1 MKGKTIGGS
10 LTMNAIR
17 KRIGV
22 LLVSVILVV
31 LLGLSAC
38 VICISGILNNADN
51 QLLGSSTG
59 VISESIRTVVDSNVV
74 DSIVINEEAH
84 DNYTN
89 SDQLY
94 GGQTNYTIQDY
105 KTTLYQ
111 TTSSIVS
118 EGASLR
124 LSGGSDDPIV
134 NIVPKS
140 LFANVGEYLH
150 IGKEYGFFVR
160 TFSGSNPSTNGGAV
174 SLENNNSYVMVFD
187 IENDNDL
194 ENQAGVINLVIKPL
208 FQYEYVYLKS
218 ATANTFYISNQQERV
233 EKNYVHTVS
242 YQNTPND
249 LVVPVGFSAS
259 GTSMVYDEI
268 DKYYI
273 SDVSMQMSLLNENS
287 LNESMPNYNVQDDL
301 GSFFT
306 SMDYEYDGQKREAGE
321 FPSDQLHAFGLDM
334 FEMAVGTAISCIP
347 GAEPAWS
354 MATNGL
360 ETAYELTNHVIKIAD
375 GFDKYK
381 NGVISNVSTGKITTQ
396 DFFPDKL
403 SQIIDYDK
411 LVKAVSL
418 AINTDSDESVW
429 FGNDNF
435 VRGKFKISQSASAV
449 EDIEYTRLIRDI
461 GLKIVDKDK
470 PLNAEHVITSVSS
483 YDFNIRNKNYKEI
496 NDQQLGNINILP
508 NGINMFIFN
517 PQYSGNYEFD
527 FSNLVGTGCDIFIAG
542 NIKNLEGGMI
552 SAYVKA
558 SEGVQIEI
566 RSNSAIVITSFSN
579 DVSLNEIGS
588 LFNMKD
594 TNHIIKV
601 EVESFINLSTTNSAV
616 KIKTIFNYNNGYIVD
631 AKNVVMTP
639 ASTFDANF
647 VSGGFRYVL
656 LNSSSVNLNVSF
668 KTNSLD
674 VVSLNNEKSVSGN
687 ANGRILKFTSLA
699 VANTYVMTLNNIGVG
714 VGLYSSTDEKLEP
727 NSLVGE
733 NKALSF
739 DAVGGQSIYIKI
751 TFESDANDSV
761 DTLIKQSANS
771 IVWYTSENGVNYER
785 VLNGAITTKRGDI
798 TYIKAMYND
807 KVQITDA
814 SKFKL
819 SNDEAYP
826 GVNFDGEKFV
836 FGKNAVFRNI
846 AVGHDD
852 LKLITYNEGF
862 GQLVISCE
870 IEDEV
875 DVEATKEG
883 TGVRVR
889 WYNAKYIYGYN
900 LNIDNGYG
908 KELNIALT
916 SPNFACDVT
925 QFISLEQ
932 IMDSALIQ
940 STNFGAFTY
949 SITNIT
955 YGSSP
960 VNIKGDHNVI
970 SNQVS
975 LNVLFSS
982 GVGSVSNPFKISSVN
997 EFNNLGD
1004 LEMRNPAIRYYKQTS
1019 NINYNYKSP
1028 KSIGLQFKGHYDGGN
1043 KTISNIKIT
1052 SLDIS
1057 QITNSINVDDDSIGG
1072 LFGEILSGSEVSNVN
1087 ISNLKI
1093 ESNTYALYLGGV
1105 AGTNNGDVANV
1116 NTTGII
1122 DVYNIENTGGVVGLN
1137 FGEVTDCDNN
1147 IPVIGYDVVGG
1158 VVGFN
1163 YGIIDNCSSTYDIDT
1178 NGNGYYYVDTICGK
1192 DFGDIIN
1199 C

>member
-1 MKGKTIGGS
+1 
-10 LTMNAIR
+10 MNAIR

-31 LLGLSAC
+31 LLALSAC
-38 VICISGILNNADN
+38 VICISGIFNNVDN
-51 QLLGSSTG
+51 QLLGRATVASN
-59 VISESIRTVVDSNVV
+59 ESNRTVGDSAVV
-74 DSIVINEEAH
+74 NSIVINENTQ

-94 GGQTNYTIQDY
+94 AGHTNYTIQDY
-105 KTTLYQ
+105 KTSLYQ

-118 EGASLR
+118 EGESLK

-218 ATANTFYISNQQERV
+218 ATANTFHVSNQHERV
-233 EKNYVHTVS
+233 EENYVHTVS
-242 YQNTPND
+242 YQNTPTD
-249 LVVPVGFSAS
+249 LVVPVGFSTS

-287 LNESMPNYNVQDDL
+287 LNEGVADYSAEEDL

-306 SMDYEYDGQKREAGE
+306 AMDYEYDGKKRVAGDFPGNQIHE
-321 FPSDQLHAFGLDM
+321 FGIDM
-334 FEMAVGTAISCIP
+334 VKMGIGMAMSFIP
-347 GAEPAWS
+347 GAGPSWS
-354 MATNGL
+354 MLTNGL
-360 ETAYELTNHVIKIAD
+360 VVENHAVKIAN
-375 GFDKYK
+375 GFDQYY
-381 NGVISNVSTGKITTQ
+381 NGVITDVSTGKITTK
-396 DFFPDKL
+396 DYFPDKL
-403 SQIIDYDK
+403 SQILQYEK
-411 LVKAVSL
+411 LVKSVAL
-418 AINTDSDESVW
+418 AINTDENESVW
-429 FGNDNF
+429 FGTDNF
-435 VRGKFKISQSASAV
+435 VKGKFKISQSASVV
-449 EDIEYTRLIRDI
+449 EDIEYTRLSRDI

-470 PLNAEHVITSVSS
+470 PLGEEQVVTSVSS
-483 YDFNIRNKNYKEI
+483 YDFNLRDKNYKEI
-496 NDQQLGNINILP
+496 SDQQTGEISILP
-508 NGINMFIFN
+508 NGVNMFKFN
-517 PQYSGNYEFD
+517 PQYSGDYDFN
-527 FSNLVGTGCDIFIAG
+527 FSNLIGYDCDVYISG
-542 NIKNLEGGMI
+542 VKQSLVGGMI
-552 SAYVKA
+552 KSYVSATD
-558 SEGVQIEI
+558 GVEIEI
-566 RSNSAIVITSFSN
+566 HSNGNMLLTSFSN
-579 DVSLNEIGS
+579 DVQIIDNSTI
-588 LFNMKD
+588 FNMED
-594 TNHIIKV
+594 NHHIVKIDV
-601 EVESFINLSTTNSAV
+601 QSFVNLSTTNSGV
-616 KIKTIFNYNNGYIVD
+616 KLETIFNYINGYIED
-631 AKNVVMTP
+631 DINEVMTL

-647 VSGGFRYVL
+647 TSGGYRYVL
-656 LNSSSVNLNVSF
+656 LNSSNVNQKVSLET
-668 KTNSLD
+668 KELEELSLD
-674 VVSLNNEKSVSGN
+674 NEKSVSGN
-687 ANGRILKFTSLA
+687 ANGKILKF
-699 VANTYVMTLNNIGVG
+699 
-714 VGLYSSTDEKLEP
+714 
-727 NSLVGE
+727 NSLSEQSHYIMTFNKNGLGVEIYEENGDLQTYESKVSE
-733 NKALSF
+733 NKALSVQMKGNSSF
-739 DAVGGQSIYIKI
+739 YIRI
-751 TFESDANDSV
+751 TFAGSAY
-761 DTLIKQSANS
+761 DTTEMLVKQSDTS
-771 IVWYTSENGVNYER
+771 IAWYTSIDGNDYEKNDNGKIIVN
-785 VLNGAITTKRGDI
+785 RGDVVF
-798 TYIKAMYND
+798 IKAFLND
-807 KVQITDA
+807 RVQITD
-814 SKFKL
+814 SFRMT
-819 SNDEAYP
+819 NDEVYS
-826 GVNFDGEKFV
+826 GLYFDGEKLTYEKDATLYLNGLAFQTV
-836 FGKNAVFRNI
+836 KLFAYDLHANI
-846 AVGHDD
+846 
-852 LKLITYNEGF
+852 LSIEPR
-862 GQLVISCE
+862 

-875 DVEATKEG
+875 DVEAIKEG
-883 TGVRVR
+883 TGVRVS
-889 WYNAKYIYGYN
+889 WYNARYTYGYN
-900 LNIDNGYG
+900 LNVNNGYG
-908 KELNIALT
+908 KEHNINLT
-916 SPNFACDVT
+916 SPNFACNVT
-925 QFISLEQ
+925 QFISIEQ

-1057 QITNSINVDDDSIGG
+1057 QMTNSINVDNDSVGG
-1072 LFGEILSGSEVSNVN
+1072 LFGEVLDGGKVSNVN
-1087 ISNLKI
+1087 IINLKI
-1093 ESNTYALYLGGV
+1093 ESNAYVLYLGGV
-1105 AGTNNGDVANV
+1105 AGANNGYVANV

-1122 DVYNIENTGGVVGLN
+1122 DVYNVDNTGGVVGLN
-1137 FGEVTDCDNN
+1137 LGEVTDCDNN

-1158 VVGFN
+1158 IVGFN
-1163 YGIIDNCSSTYDIDT
+1163 YGLISNCTSTFNIDT
-1178 NGNGYYYVDTICGK
+1178 NGNSYYFVDTICGK